1 MVQFV
6 SYLSLVL
13 CKQRQKTL
21 YKTYMYFFS
30 CEKRQKR
37 MQNYCALRKWKRLP
51 QSDCPAYSP
60 VREAKTGIS
69 SVSPAYR
76 GIKMGWLW
84 GERPLITPVI
94 PVGGGGGME
103 FQMTGVLIHF
113 SNSCKK
119 LQSVFQWE
127 WVDDNKQCK
136 YEKRNWNPF
145 SKVMRKRNTKN
156 EIQIRF
162 LKSWENEKQKLK
174 FKSPFQSAAKTKSE
188 NQIRFSMSQVDKKRK
203 IEMGMEFHFTRPK
216 KNEK

>member
-6 SYLSLVL
+6 SYLRRVL
-13 CKQRQKTL
+13 CKPRQKTL
-21 YKTYMYFFS
+21 YKAYMYFFS

-37 MQNYCALRKWKRLP
+37 MQNYYALRKWKRLP

-60 VREAKTGIS
+60 VRETKTGIS
-69 SVSPAYR
+69 SVSPTYR
-76 GIKMGWLW
+76 GIKMGWLSDYDYP
-84 GERPLITPVI
+84 GHPLR
-94 PVGGGGGME
+94 GGGGVE

-145 SKVMRKRNTKN
+145 FKVMRKRNTKN

-162 LKSWENEKQKLK
+162 SKWWENEKQKPK
-174 FKSPFQSAAKTKSE
+174 FKSPFQSAAKTK
-188 NQIRFSMSQVDKKRK
+188 NKIQIRFSMSQVDEKRK
-203 IEMGMEFHFTRPK
+203 IEMEIEFHFTRPK
-216 KNEK
+216 KYEK